1 MKFRKSRE
9 YIKETQIRPWVINQY
24 TSLKNQGFTEE
35 EISDCVI
42 LNDAERKE
50 MDNMYKLKD
59 SVENLI
65 DKMVGTPD
73 LKEETIKESIK
84 EAKENNE
91 VVDAEI
97 IKEPSIEKQM
107 QDELKK
113 ISEKYE
119 PVKESVVEEPV
130 KESVVEEPVKE
141 SVVEEPVKESFV
153 EEPVKESV
161 VEEPVKESVEEDPS
175 KWTDEEVIE
184 KALHELTDKME
195 YQDKEQMSD
204 LLRESFNSDKRLV
217 DIYRKK
223 YIAHYKLVNNNILN
237 NDNKSTENKEEEGE
251 KEIKSEVIES
261 RKEGDKKV
269 EPIDEDNKID
279 DLNIDNEMFEMLVD
293 DVYDQYCMIFN
304 IKKDKLKDLIIKVL
318 QEKPEILKSTNYY
331 FVCMRICEIIEN
343 LIMEN
348 TIEDNEE
355 DELLNQLNSLVE

>member
-1 MKFRKSRE
+1 MFKIFKKKDSYDNE
-9 YIKETQIRPWVINQY
+9 SIRPWMIEQY
-24 TSLKNQGFTEE
+24 K
-35 EISDCVI
+35 
-42 LNDAERKE
+42 
-50 MDNMYKLKD
+50 KLKLAQFSHNEII
-59 SVENLI
+59 SVISLNE
-65 DKMVGTPD
+65 
-73 LKEETIKESIK
+73 KEKEFI
-84 EAKENNE
+84 EKENNIANE
-91 VVDAEI
+91 VIKIIDKAFKETKPVKVKEVKENDKVVDAEI
-97 IKEPSIEKQM
+97 VKEPSIEKQM
-107 QDELKK
+107 QDGLKK

-119 PVKESVVEEPV
+119 LVKESVV
-130 KESVVEEPVKE
+130 
-141 SVVEEPVKESFV
+141 
-153 EEPVKESV
+153 
-161 VEEPVKESVEEDPS
+161 DPS

-184 KALHELTDKME
+184 KALHDLTNNME

-217 DIYRKK
+217 DVYRNK
-223 YIAHYKLVNNNILN
+223 YISHYKLVNNNLSN
-237 NDNKSTENKEEEGE
+237 NDNKTTENKEEEGE

-261 RKEGDKKV
+261 KEEEDKKV
-269 EPIDEDNKID
+269 KDKDDDNNKID
-279 DLNIDNEMFEMLVD
+279 DLNIDNEMLEMLVD

>member
-1 MKFRKSRE
+1 MKFRKSRG
-9 YIKETQIRPWVINQY
+9 YIEETQIRPWVINQY
-24 TSLKNQGFTEE
+24 ISLKNQGFTEE

-42 LNDAERKE
+42 LNYAERKE
-50 MDNMYKLKD
+50 MDDMHELKD

-65 DKMVGTPD
+65 DKMVSTP
-73 LKEETIKESIK
+73 KEETIKESIK

-97 IKEPSIEKQM
+97 IKEPSIEKQI

-119 PVKESVVEEPV
+119 PVKESVVEE
-130 KESVVEEPVKE
+130 EPVKE
-141 SVVEEPVKESFV
+141 SV
-153 EEPVKESV
+153 
-161 VEEPVKESVEEDPS
+161 VEEDPS

-204 LLRESFNSDKRLV
+204 LLRESFNSDKQLV

-223 YIAHYKLVNNNILN
+223 YIAHYKLVNNNLLN
-237 NDNKSTENKEEEGE
+237 NDNKSTENKEEGGEKEIKSEVIENKEEGGEKEIKSEVIESRKEGGE

-269 EPIDEDNKID
+269 EPIAEDNKID
-279 DLNIDNEMFEMLVD
+279 DLNIDNEMFDMLVD
-293 DVYDQYCMIFN
+293 DVYDQYKMIFN
-304 IKKDKLKDLIIKVL
+304 IKKDKLKDLIRKVL

-355 DELLNQLNSLVE
+355 DEILKQLNSIVE

>member
-1 MKFRKSRE
+1 MFKIFKKKDYYDNES
-9 YIKETQIRPWVINQY
+9 IRPWMINRY

-35 EISDCVI
+35 EISECVI

-50 MDNMYKLKD
+50 MDIMYGLKD

-65 DKMVGTPD
+65 DKMVGTSD

-107 QDELKK
+107 QDTLKK
-113 ISEKYE
+113 ISEE
-119 PVKESVVEEPV
+119 EEPV
-130 KESVVEEPVKE
+130 KESVE
-141 SVVEEPVKESFV
+141 
-153 EEPVKESV
+153 
-161 VEEPVKESVEEDPS
+161 EEDPS

-184 KALHELTDKME
+184 KALHDLTDKME
-195 YQDKEQMSD
+195 YQDKEQMSN
-204 LLRESFNSDKRLV
+204 LLRESFNSDKQLV
-217 DIYRKK
+217 DLYRNK
-223 YIAHYKLVNNNILN
+223 YISQYKLVNNNILN
-237 NDNKSTENKEEEGE
+237 NDNKSTENGGK
-251 KEIKSEVIES
+251 KEIESTVIES
-261 RKEGDKKV
+261 KEEKGKV
-269 EPIDEDNKID
+269 KEDDDNNKIN
-279 DLNIDNEMFEMLVD
+279 DLNIDNEMFNMLVD

-318 QEKPEILKSTNYY
+318 QEKPEILKSSNYY
-331 FVCMRICEIIEN
+331 FICMRLCEIIEN

-355 DELLNQLNSLVE
+355 DDELLNQLNSLVE

>member
-1 MKFRKSRE
+1 MFKIFKKKDSYDNE
-9 YIKETQIRPWVINQY
+9 SIRPWMIEQY
-24 TSLKNQGFTEE
+24 K
-35 EISDCVI
+35 
-42 LNDAERKE
+42 
-50 MDNMYKLKD
+50 KLKLAQFSHNEII
-59 SVENLI
+59 SVISLNE
-65 DKMVGTPD
+65 
-73 LKEETIKESIK
+73 KEKEFI
-84 EAKENNE
+84 EKENNIVNE
-91 VVDAEI
+91 VIKIIDKAVKETKPVKVKEVKENDKVVDAEI
-97 IKEPSIEKQM
+97 VKEPSIEKQM
-107 QDELKK
+107 QDGLKK

-119 PVKESVVEEPV
+119 LVKESVV
-130 KESVVEEPVKE
+130 
-141 SVVEEPVKESFV
+141 
-153 EEPVKESV
+153 
-161 VEEPVKESVEEDPS
+161 DPS

-184 KALHELTDKME
+184 KALHDLTNNME

-217 DIYRKK
+217 DVYRNK
-223 YIAHYKLVNNNILN
+223 YISHYKLVNNNLSN
-237 NDNKSTENKEEEGE
+237 NDNKTTENKEEGGK

-261 RKEGDKKV
+261 KEEEDKKV
-269 EPIDEDNKID
+269 KDKDDDNKID
-279 DLNIDNEMFEMLVD
+279 DLNIDNEMLEMLVD

>member
-1 MKFRKSRE
+1 MVDAE
-9 YIKETQIRPWVINQY
+9 IVKETKPV
-24 TSLKNQGFTEE
+24 K
-35 EISDCVI
+35 V
-42 LNDAERKE
+42 KE
-50 MDNMYKLKD
+50 
-59 SVENLI
+59 V
-65 DKMVGTPD
+65 
-73 LKEETIKESIK
+73 
-84 EAKENNE
+84 KENDK

-97 IKEPSIEKQM
+97 VKEPSIEKQM
-107 QDELKK
+107 QDGLKK

-119 PVKESVVEEPV
+119 LVKESVV
-130 KESVVEEPVKE
+130 
-141 SVVEEPVKESFV
+141 
-153 EEPVKESV
+153 
-161 VEEPVKESVEEDPS
+161 DPS

-184 KALHELTDKME
+184 KALHDLTNNME

-217 DIYRKK
+217 DVYRNK
-223 YIAHYKLVNNNILN
+223 YISHYKLVNNNLSN
-237 NDNKSTENKEEEGE
+237 NDNKTTENKEEGGE

-269 EPIDEDNKID
+269 KDKDDDNNKIN

>member
-9 YIKETQIRPWVINQY
+9 YIKETQIRLWVINQY

-65 DKMVGTPD
+65 DKMVGTFD

-130 KESVVEEPVKE
+130 KESV
-141 SVVEEPVKESFV
+141 
-153 EEPVKESV
+153 
-161 VEEPVKESVEEDPS
+161 VEEDPS

-269 EPIDEDNKID
+269 EPIAEDNKIY
-279 DLNIDNEMFEMLVD
+279 DLNIDNEMLEMLVD

>member
-1 MKFRKSRE
+1 MFKIFKKKDSYDNE
-9 YIKETQIRPWVINQY
+9 SIRPWMIEQY
-24 TSLKNQGFTEE
+24 K
-35 EISDCVI
+35 
-42 LNDAERKE
+42 
-50 MDNMYKLKD
+50 KLKLAQFSHNEII
-59 SVENLI
+59 SVISLNE
-65 DKMVGTPD
+65 
-73 LKEETIKESIK
+73 KEKEFI
-84 EAKENNE
+84 EKENNIANE
-91 VVDAEI
+91 VIKIIDKAFKETKPVKVKEVKENDKVVDAEI
-97 IKEPSIEKQM
+97 VKEPSIEKQM
-107 QDELKK
+107 QDGLKK

-119 PVKESVVEEPV
+119 LVKESVV
-130 KESVVEEPVKE
+130 
-141 SVVEEPVKESFV
+141 
-153 EEPVKESV
+153 
-161 VEEPVKESVEEDPS
+161 DPS

-184 KALHELTDKME
+184 KALHDLTNNME

-217 DIYRKK
+217 DVYRNK
-223 YIAHYKLVNNNILN
+223 YISHYKLVNNNLSN
-237 NDNKSTENKEEEGE
+237 NDNKTTENKEEGGE

-269 EPIDEDNKID
+269 KDKDDDNNKIN

>member
-1 MKFRKSRE
+1 MFKIFKKKDS
-9 YIKETQIRPWVINQY
+9 YIEETQIRPWVINRY

-50 MDNMYKLKD
+50 MDIMYGLKD

-65 DKMVGTPD
+65 DKMVGTSD
-73 LKEETIKESIK
+73 LKEESIKEAKESVVKEEPVKESIK
-84 EAKENNE
+84 EAKES
-91 VVDAEI
+91 VVKEEPVKDKENDKVIDAEI
-97 IKEPSIEKQM
+97 
-107 QDELKK
+107 
-113 ISEKYE
+113 
-119 PVKESVVEEPV
+119 VKEEPV
-130 KESVVEEPVKE
+130 KESVVKEEPV
-141 SVVEEPVKESFV
+141 
-153 EEPVKESV
+153 
-161 VEEPVKESVEEDPS
+161 VEEDPS

-217 DIYRKK
+217 DVYRNK
-223 YIAHYKLVNNNILN
+223 YISHYKLVNNNLSN
-237 NDNKSTENKEEEGE
+237 NDNKTTENKEEGGGE

-261 RKEGDKKV
+261 KEESKKV
-269 EPIDEDNKID
+269 KDKDDDNKID
-279 DLNIDNEMFEMLVD
+279 GLNIDNEMFNMLVD

-331 FVCMRICEIIEN
+331 FVCMRLCEIIEN

-355 DELLNQLNSLVE
+355 DDELLNQLNSLVD